1 VICPASPD
9 DLLPKRARQGSA
21 RLTAMAKILFEVF
34 RGGVVEKVRRAIFL
48 TSPWRWKSFRPR
60 IEPAK
65 QMRSA
70 MDL

>member
-1 VICPASPD
+1 
-9 DLLPKRARQGSA
+9 
-21 RLTAMAKILFEVF
+21 MAKILFEVF